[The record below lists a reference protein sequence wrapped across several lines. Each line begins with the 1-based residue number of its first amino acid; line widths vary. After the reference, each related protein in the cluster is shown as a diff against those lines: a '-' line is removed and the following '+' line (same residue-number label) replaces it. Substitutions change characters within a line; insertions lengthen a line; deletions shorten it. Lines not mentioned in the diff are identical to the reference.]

1 MGTNSGVKELES
13 DLIEVREGQGGRRRD
28 DERRSGALRVALICG
43 GPSEERGISL
53 NSARSVLVHLEVR
66 GGLAGTSWDE
76 LGG

>member
-1 MGTNSGVKELES
+1 VIFELMCVGNSGVKELES
-13 DLIEVREGQGGRRRD
+13 DVVEVGEREGTRAKD

-66 GGLAGTSWDE
+66 GGVC
-76 LGG
+76 